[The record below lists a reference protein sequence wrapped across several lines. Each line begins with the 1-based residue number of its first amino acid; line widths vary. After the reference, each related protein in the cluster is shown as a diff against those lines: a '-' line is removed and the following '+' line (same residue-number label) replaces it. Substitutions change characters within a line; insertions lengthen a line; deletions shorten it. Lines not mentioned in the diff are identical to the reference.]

1 MTTPASGYYN
11 VTSASDYYSLY
22 SYYYTTVTKPPDHN
36 AQGRGYTLSPTAD
49 KVNMEIFSKTN
60 LSS

>member
-22 SYYYTTVTKPPDHN
+22 YYYTTVTKPPEHN